1 MIDFLIGLIL
11 VGCGY
16 TFRWSMDRA
25 EQRAR
30 FERSITRFNSLT
42 NLTRSDVIDLR
53 DRKGGSDA

>member
-11 VGCGY
+11 VGAGY

-42 NLTRSDVIDLR
+42 NLTRDDVIDLR
-53 DRKGGSDA
+53 EGGPHA